1 MITVEQALSH
11 ILNLVD
17 PLDMEMVSLD
27 QAAGR
32 ILAKDAVACRDQPP
46 FASSAMDGYAVKSED
61 MSDGAIL
68 NIIGES
74 AAGSRF
80 DGIVT
85 SGSAVRI
92 FTGAPVPEGADQI
105 LIQEDCTFLNKTII
119 VNKNL
124 DTNYYIR
131 PSGGDFKVGSIISAP
146 LKLGPSEI
154 SLLASMNIPN
164 ITVYRK
170 PVIALI
176 ATGDELVSVGET
188 PNRDQII
195 SSNNHGLKALIEAA
209 GGIARLLPIARDTR
223 EELQTVLG
231 LCIDV
236 DMIVTLGGASVGDY
250 DLVHSVAEDMGMNTS
265 FYKVSMRPGK
275 PLMAGKLNGIPI
287 VGLPGNPVSALVC
300 GTVFIT
306 PAINAMLGKHKGPT
320 PTYNAILNTDL
331 PKNGLR
337 THYMRAVTNLKDGDL
352 MVSVFE
358 YQDSSLLSI
367 LSKAT
372 ALVIRPQNDSAKVK
386 GDKVKIIPL

>member
-17 PLDMEMVSLD
+17 PLDMEMVSLN

-124 DTNYYIR
+124 DTNFYIR
-131 PSGGDFKVGSIISAP
+131 SSGGDFKVGSIISAP

-306 PAINAMLGKHKGPT
+306 PAINAMLGKHKGST
-320 PTYNAILNTDL
+320 PAYNAILNTDL

>member
-17 PLDMEMVSLD
+17 PLDMEMVSLN

-124 DTNYYIR
+124 DTNFYIR
-131 PSGGDFKVGSIISAP
+131 SSGGDFKVGSIISAP

-170 PVIALI
+170 PIIALI

-306 PAINAMLGKHKGPT
+306 PAINAMLGKHKGST
-320 PTYNAILNTDL
+320 PAYNAILNTDL